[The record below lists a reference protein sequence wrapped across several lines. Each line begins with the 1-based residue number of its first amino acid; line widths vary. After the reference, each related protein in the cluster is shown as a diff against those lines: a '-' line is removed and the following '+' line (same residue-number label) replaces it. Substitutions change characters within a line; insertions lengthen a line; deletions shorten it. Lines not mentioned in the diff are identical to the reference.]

1 LIALG
6 AAIALGLW
14 DCDGVVCGRE
24 GGRGIVCGRGFWF
37 YRCFLG
43 GFIGG
48 LVYFGS
54 LFLFVFLVLVGMT
67 AVQVLYHTVDCW
79 NWLGLDGGL

>member
-1 LIALG
+1 
-6 AAIALGLW
+6 
-14 DCDGVVCGRE
+14 
-24 GGRGIVCGRGFWF
+24 VCGRGFWF

-54 LFLFVFLVLVGMT
+54 LFLFVFLVLVGMI
-67 AVQVLYHTVDCW
+67 AVQVPWTAGI
-79 NWLGLDGGL
+79 GLAWWWFVLVVIMGAHSVT

>member
-1 LIALG
+1 M
-6 AAIALGLW
+6 
-14 DCDGVVCGRE
+14 
-24 GGRGIVCGRGFWF
+24 CGRGFWF

-54 LFLFVFLVLVGMT
+54 LFLFVFSSVGWYDSGTRVQVPWTAGIGLAWWWFVLVVIMEAHSVT
-67 AVQVLYHTVDCW
+67 
-79 NWLGLDGGL
+79 